1 MKIRTDYVTN
11 SSSSSF
17 ILGFKSEE
25 DINNIASELPDYL
38 SQSAVQSVIDDIKR
52 GLMSK
57 ESALRA
63 YDHSIWEYDCY
74 YNGVSYWN
82 LSRSERASPEYNAF
96 VAEWKEHKVDE
107 FSKELDK
114 YNVFS
119 IVTYEDHSDFGSA
132 MEHHIMPYV
141 SANLH
146 RISNH

>member
-25 DINNIASELPDYL
+25 DIDNIASELPDYF
-38 SQSAVQSVIDDIKR
+38 SRSATQRVVNDIKN

-57 ESALRA
+57 ESALEA
-63 YDHSIWEYDCY
+63 YSDSIWEYDCY
-74 YNGVSYWN
+74 YKGVSYWN
-82 LSRSERASPEYNAF
+82 IPRAERQTPEYKKYF
-96 VAEWKEHKVDE
+96 EEWKKNKVDE

-114 YNVFS
+114 YNTFS
-119 IVTYEDHSDFGSA
+119 IVTYKDHSDFGSA
-132 MEHHIMPYV
+132 MEHNIMPYV
-141 SANLH
+141 SANIH